1 MICLII
7 AWLTFG
13 LLLFSQNIVYI
24 ATLNKFDS
32 FIVFILFLISGPF
45 FTLAAIFEILISLFL
60 PEGWNDDD
68 DNDHGV

>member
-1 MICLII
+1 MIYLIV

-45 FTLAAIFEILISLFL
+45 FMLTAIFEILISLFL

-68 DNDHGV
+68 NDHGV